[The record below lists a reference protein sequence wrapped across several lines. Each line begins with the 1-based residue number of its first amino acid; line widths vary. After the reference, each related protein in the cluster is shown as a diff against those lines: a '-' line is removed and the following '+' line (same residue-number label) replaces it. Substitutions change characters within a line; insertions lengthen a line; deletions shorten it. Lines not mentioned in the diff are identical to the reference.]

1 MSAAGASRLPPPFD
15 FTPMTFV
22 DRIADARDIGDV
34 FDLVNEF
41 VHALHHS
48 GAMNQIPAP
57 IRPGRISTAD
67 DLSYWLKL
75 VSDEIKGRETTQ
87 EETPDI
93 LFGLHAVFETALQ
106 KLRSGWYH

>member
-1 MSAAGASRLPPPFD
+1 
-15 FTPMTFV
+15 MTFV
-22 DRIADARDIGDV
+22 DRIAEARDIGDV

-41 VHALHHS
+41 VYALHHS
-48 GAMNQIPAP
+48 GAMDKIPASM
-57 IRPGRISTAD
+57 RTGRISSAD

-75 VSDEIKGRETTQ
+75 VSDEIKRREVTQ

-93 LFGLHAVFETALQ
+93 LFGLHAVLDTGLH

>member
-1 MSAAGASRLPPPFD
+1 
-15 FTPMTFV
+15 MTFV

-41 VHALHHS
+41 VYALHHS
-48 GAMNQIPAP
+48 GAMDKIPAP
-57 IRPGRISTAD
+57 MRPGRISTAD

-75 VSDEIKGRETTQ
+75 VSDEIKRREAMQ

-93 LFGLHAVFETALQ
+93 VFGLHAVLETALQ

>member
-1 MSAAGASRLPPPFD
+1 
-15 FTPMTFV
+15 MTFV

-41 VHALHHS
+41 VYALHHS
-48 GAMNQIPAP
+48 GAMDQLPAP

-75 VSDEIKGRETTQ
+75 VSDEIKSQDAAQKEM
-87 EETPDI
+87 PDI
-93 LFGLHAVFETALQ
+93 LLGLHAVFETALQ
-106 KLRSGWYH
+106 KLRTGWYH